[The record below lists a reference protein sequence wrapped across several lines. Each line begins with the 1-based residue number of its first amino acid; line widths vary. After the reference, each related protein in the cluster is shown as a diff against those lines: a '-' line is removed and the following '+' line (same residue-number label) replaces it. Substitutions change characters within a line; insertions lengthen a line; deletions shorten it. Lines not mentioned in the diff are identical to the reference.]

1 MPCCRRS
8 SRRHPGGAIL
18 IASGSGRD
26 GFVSDRIAAD
36 LERELAMLVSVR
48 DRLRASEMPAVPGV
62 GGRPSR
68 CRSREGGRS

>member
-1 MPCCRRS
+1 M
-8 SRRHPGGAIL
+8 
-18 IASGSGRD
+18 
-26 GFVSDRIAAD
+26 SDRIAAD